1 MQIFK
6 KMYNLYTEAARETR
20 EKNLALLFFCLRV
33 VEYNDISF
41 LRLPF
46 FGRAIETYTTVTH
59 LWRSFQCWSP
69 FCQGTFLIED
79 TTLSFTQGLAA
90 QIGSTYVKNKSWKE
104 VIWYFDIFFCLKMHK
119 TCFTQSN
126 QSSIGSYS
134 PVFCLQQW
142 PKLNTENNLRIWFT
156 HTCVHTHAEVCM
168 QHLWNFPHLASHMS
182 DDLQLKV
189 FHSQSGIFQQSVW
202 LCKYQS
208 LGIND
213 VIRRDKRPCWCII
226 HENQKKNVD

>member
-1 MQIFK
+1 MLKPFLPG
-6 KMYNLYTEAARETR
+6 YLSHRRHNFVLYTGASSTNWQYIRKKQELKRS
-20 EKNLALLFFCLRV
+20 NLIFW
-33 VEYNDISF
+33 
-41 LRLPF
+41 
-46 FGRAIETYTTVTH
+46 H
-59 LWRSFQCWSP
+59 
-69 FCQGTFLIED
+69 
-79 TTLSFTQGLAA
+79 
-90 QIGSTYVKNKSWKE
+90 
-104 VIWYFDIFFCLKMHK
+104 FFCLKMHK

-213 VIRRDKRPCWCII
+213 VIHRDKRPCWCII